1 MDTIGKKIYKLRK
14 SKGLSQESLAL
25 DLELSRQTINKWEKD
40 EVEPNIESV
49 RILCDYFEIDSD
61 YLINDKE
68 PCASAE
74 AAVADDKAAAETVI
88 ANNKLKRKKMRIR
101 VTCIVFSCIFFL
113 LFTVAL
119 FLTVWSGI
127 VVNSPNIGFS
137 TVSTSKFNYS
147 TFIFMIILDVVFL
160 ISGII
165 MAFTA
170 KKLKM

>member
-14 SKGLSQESLAL
+14 SKGLSQEGLAL

-88 ANNKLKRKKMRIR
+88 ANNKLKRKKMKIR

-113 LFTVAL
+113 LLVIAL
-119 FLTVWSGI
+119 FLTVWSGAVLYTPNNGYI
-127 VVNSPNIGFS
+127 VVS
-137 TVSTSKFNYS
+137 TIYFKPIFFVLMIVCDGI
-147 TFIFMIILDVVFL
+147 FIFLGALMLVI
-160 ISGII
+160 
-165 MAFTA
+165 A

>member
-25 DLELSRQTINKWEKD
+25 DLEISRQTINKWEKD

-49 RILCDYFEIDSD
+49 RILCDYFKIDSD

-68 PCASAE
+68 PCASVE
-74 AAVADDKAAAETVI
+74 AAVTNDKAAAETVI
-88 ANNKLKRKKMRIR
+88 ANNKLKKKRMRIR

-113 LFTVAL
+113 LLIVFL

-127 VVNSPNIGFS
+127 VLNTPNHGAYM
-137 TVSTSKFNYS
+137 VSTLKLEYS
-147 TFIFMIILDVVFL
+147 TFILLIIFSAIFL
-160 ISGII
+160 ALGIL
-165 MAFTA
+165 MAVTA

>member
-49 RILCDYFEIDSD
+49 RILCDYFEIDSN

-74 AAVADDKAAAETVI
+74 AAVTNDKAAAETVI
-88 ANNKLKRKKMRIR
+88 ATNKLKRKKMRIR

-113 LFTVAL
+113 LFIVAL

-127 VVNSPNIGFS
+127 VLNTPNSGDMY
-137 TVSTSKFNYS
+137 VSTSKIEYS
-147 TFIFMIILDVVFL
+147 TFVLLIVLDVIFL
-160 ISGII
+160 ISGIL
-165 MAFTA
+165 MAVIA

>member
-14 SKGLSQESLAL
+14 SKGLSQEGLAL

-74 AAVADDKAAAETVI
+74 AAVADDKAATETVI

-113 LFTVAL
+113 LFIVAL

-127 VVNSPNIGFS
+127 ALNTPNHGDYK
-137 TVSTSKFNYS
+137 VSTLKLEYS
-147 TFIFMIILDVVFL
+147 TFIFIIILDVIFL
-160 ISGII
+160 ASGIL
-165 MAFTA
+165 MAVTA